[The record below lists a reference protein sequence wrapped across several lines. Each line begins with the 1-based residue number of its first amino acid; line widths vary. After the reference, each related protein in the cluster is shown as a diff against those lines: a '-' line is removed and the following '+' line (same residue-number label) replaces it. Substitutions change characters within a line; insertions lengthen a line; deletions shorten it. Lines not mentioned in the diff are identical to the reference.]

1 MGFLGKSTT
10 SNLSLYTTK
19 YIKKKSAP
27 IPNLKNSHLL
37 LLIEVE
43 VTTHGSRGLIIAA
56 LPPTRALMTITEIS
70 NSGEIWK
77 LNDARASIIGNFWAV
92 RVKKSKC
99 GGKFD
104 TVFKNQRHSGAN
116 PSFIIIPIAKRIGL
130 LQ

>member
-92 RVKKSKC
+92 RVKKKASVVENLTQFLKIR
-99 GGKFD
+99 D
-104 TVFKNQRHSGAN
+104 
-116 PSFIIIPIAKRIGL
+116 IAEQIL
-130 LQ
+130 AL